1 MNLEVQNESST
12 RTMETEEQR
21 PQERVIKRRIRIGKK
36 YHHVQNNVRKQLI
49 NRVEK
54 KGEKIIHVIL
64 H

>member
-12 RTMETEEQR
+12 RTMETDEQR